1 MAMLNYDGRRFHSTA
16 AETTAGDGTG
26 VVGHYH
32 QDGDVLWG
40 EFSGGLVAL
49 GSLAGT
55 CRADGVIHFAY
66 CQVLTDSSVMAGMC
80 TSIPTVLADGRIR
93 LEEHWERF
101 APHAGQG
108 ISILEEALPAS
119 PVPTDEG

>member
-40 EFSGGLVAL
+40 EFSGGLVAR

-66 CQVLTDSSVMAGMC
+66 CQVLTDSSVMAGLC
-80 TSIPTVLADGRIR
+80 TSIPTVLADGRMAGGTLGAVRAARRPGHLDLGGSASR
-93 LEEHWERF
+93 L
-101 APHAGQG
+101 AG
-108 ISILEEALPAS
+108 AH
-119 PVPTDEG
+119 